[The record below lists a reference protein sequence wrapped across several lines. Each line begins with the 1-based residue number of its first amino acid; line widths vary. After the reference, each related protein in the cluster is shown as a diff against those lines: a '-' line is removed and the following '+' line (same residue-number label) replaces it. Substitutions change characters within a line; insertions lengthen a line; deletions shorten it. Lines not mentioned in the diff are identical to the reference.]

1 MTGLILYIRTILLK
15 DEAISELTKSP
26 KWNIWGHLVTILLG
40 IIYGFISIQQ
50 NRDYISSFEAEFLR
64 DIVVPGFFI
73 IAGIIMVFLTR
84 IALTLLLW
92 AASRGFGGPGLLGQ
106 IFRLTAG
113 ALIPSILAMPGFI
126 ADSLDATV
134 PFIAVVGVILGIAW
148 MYFICVRIVLIIQKF
163 VPWKAY
169 TAVLVIFIFFISI
182 YYIVTPPAA

>member
-1 MTGLILYIRTILLK
+1 MTGLILYIRTTLLNNGSI
-15 DEAISELTKSP
+15 AELTTSP

-40 IIYGFISIQQ
+40 VIYGLFSIQQ
-50 NRDYISSFEAEFLR
+50 NIEYITSFDAEFLK
-64 DIVVPGFFI
+64 DIVIPGFFI

-84 IALTLLLW
+84 VALSLLLW

-106 IFRLTAG
+106 LFRLSAG

-126 ADSLDATV
+126 AAGLEGAV
-134 PFIAVVGVILGIAW
+134 PFIAIVGVILGIAW
-148 MYFICVRIVLIIQKF
+148 MYITCVRIVLVTQRF

-182 YYIVTPPAA
+182 YYIVTPPA